1 MDKEYQEKIAAG
13 LQAYEAKVE
22 KALTKIPERKKFNVK
37 RVYTPLDNEG
47 LDYTEKLGFPG
58 QYPFTL
64 SLIHI

>member
-47 LDYTEKLGFPG
+47 LS
-58 QYPFTL
+58 L
-64 SLIHI
+64 SLIHISEPTRP